1 MESLRDAW
9 RFDGHGSLQPVQEML
24 AQEEAWTIRLNG
36 AELVTLILTPT
47 DLEDLA
53 YGYLANEGL
62 IETAQ
67 EVSILVIDPVER
79 QIWVRA
85 PTLRVDP
92 AALGRRI
99 LTSCCGR
106 GRPGLYF
113 LNDGNIAP
121 VDDPST
127 LPAGAVPRLVDAL
140 DAAAGAFR
148 ATGGVHSAAL
158 AHGERLIAVRSDVGR
173 HNALDKLRGFML
185 REGWTGPGGA
195 VVFSGRIS
203 AEIVVKVA
211 RMRIPF
217 VLSNAAPTSL
227 GRDLA
232 DELGVTAVGFAR
244 QGRFN
249 LYTHPE
255 RMVPPG

>member
-9 RFDGHGSLQPVQEML
+9 RFDGHGAVEPVQETL
-24 AQEEAWTIRLNG
+24 AEEEAWTIRLNG

-62 IETAQ
+62 ITTRQ
-67 EVSILVIDPVER
+67 DVSTLVIDPLER

-85 PTLRVDP
+85 PALRVDP
-92 AALGRRI
+92 ADLGRRL

-113 LNDGNIAP
+113 LNDAAVSP
-121 VDDPST
+121 VDDPTT
-127 LPAGAVPRLVDAL
+127 LPAPVVWNLVEAL
-140 DAAAGAFR
+140 DDAAGAFP
-148 ATGGVHSAAL
+148 ATGGVHSAGL
-158 AHGERLIAVRSDVGR
+158 AQDGKLIAVRSDVGR
-173 HNALDKLRGFML
+173 HNALDKICGFML
-185 REGWTGPGGA
+185 GAGVSPFGSA

-211 RMRIPF
+211 RMQIPF

-232 DELGVTAVGFAR
+232 DELGVTAVGFVR
-244 QGRFN
+244 EGRFN

-255 RMVPPG
+255 RILRPA